1 MQRTTVSPALGLL
14 FALASSWSGFVSVHA
29 QEGSLLAPSA
39 AGPGVP
45 LTLENASFLYQPL
58 PPEAQRRELK
68 IHDSII
74 VMVDYRASMNSEGNA
89 ESRKQANINA
99 VLSDWIAFDGQD
111 VFKAPQSRGD
121 PRIAGSTNSQY
132 RAESELE
139 LRDALT
145 FRIAAEVVDIQPNG
159 NLVIEA
165 HQEIKINEEVWIQSL
180 SGVVA
185 RRFINPDNTVRSDAI
200 LHLSVD
206 KREKGQVRDGYSRG
220 WLNRAFQRY
229 KPF

>member
-1 MQRTTVSPALGLL
+1 MKHTTLQAPFGMCLALAALL
-14 FALASSWSGFVSVHA
+14 FLGTSALA
-29 QEGSLLAPSA
+29 QEGSLLAPSGA
-39 AGPGVP
+39 DPGVP

-68 IHDSII
+68 IHDSVI
-74 VMVDYRASMNSEGNA
+74 VLVDYRASMNSEGNA

-99 VLSDWIAFDGQD
+99 VLSDWIGFDGQD
-111 VFKAPQSRGD
+111 IFKAPQLRGD

-132 RAESELE
+132 RAESEIE

-145 FRIAAEVVDIQPNG
+145 FRIAAEIVDIQPNG

-165 HQEIKINEEVWIQSL
+165 HQEIKINEEVWVQSL

-206 KREKGQVRDGYSRG
+206 KREKGQVRDGYARG
-220 WLNRAFQRY
+220 WLNRTFQRY

>member
-1 MQRTTVSPALGLL
+1 MITMDRAL
-14 FALASSWSGFVSVHA
+14 FAFSLAAVSLAAGLADA
-29 QEGSLLAPSA
+29 QEGSLLARGA
-39 AGPGVP
+39 GGPGVP
-45 LTLENASFLYQPL
+45 LTLENTSYLYQPL

-68 IHDSII
+68 LHDYIT
-74 VMVDYRASMNSEGNA
+74 VLVDYRASMNSEGNA

-99 VLSDWIAFDGQD
+99 VLSDWIGFDGED
-111 VFKAPQSRGD
+111 VFKAPQTRGD

-145 FRIAAEVVDIQPNG
+145 FRIAAEIVDIQPNG

-180 SGVVA
+180 SGIVA
-185 RRFINPDNTVRSDAI
+185 RRFINANNEVRSDHI

-206 KREKGQVRDGYSRG
+206 KREKGQVRDGYARG